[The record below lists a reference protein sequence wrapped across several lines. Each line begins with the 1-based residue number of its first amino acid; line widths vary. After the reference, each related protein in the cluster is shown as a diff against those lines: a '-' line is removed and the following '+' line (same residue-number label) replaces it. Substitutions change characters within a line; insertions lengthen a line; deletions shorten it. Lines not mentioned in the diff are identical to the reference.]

1 MIPTRERIIAA
12 TNELFRRQGYNGTS
26 LKQITAAS
34 EAPIGSIYHFFPGGK
49 DDLAAVV
56 IESSGAAYQQLF
68 EMIAVAANGPAAMIS
83 DLFNGAAQVLQETGF
98 IDPCPIGTVAR
109 EVASTNETLRAATER
124 VFDSW
129 IAAAASHFVAA
140 GLPRRRASELA
151 TTVIAAIEGGF
162 MLARAGQDAD
172 LLRAIGRSVRRMVE
186 AEIATVGRKP
196 APPVTDPSVLARRH
210 RGKAA
215 SPPRRTPGG
224 LD

>member
-109 EVASTNETLRAATER
+109 EVASTNETLRVATER
-124 VFDSW
+124 VFEGW
-129 IAAAASHFVAA
+129 IAAATSHFVAA
-140 GLPRRRASELA
+140 GFLDDGPASWRRLSSP
-151 TTVIAAIEGGF
+151 
-162 MLARAGQDAD
+162 Q
-172 LLRAIGRSVRRMVE
+172 S
-186 AEIATVGRKP
+186 
-196 APPVTDPSVLARRH
+196 
-210 RGKAA
+210 KAA
-215 SPPRRTPGG
+215 SCSHGPVRMRIFSGPSAAA
-224 LD
+224 